1 MAGSYLVRPLA
12 RDQVWLAYP
21 LVSMFDAALTM
32 ERWLGYASALT
43 EASDDPADHK
53 ILSVQSGQGHIYGV
67 SAYWLEPDPRLGFRA
82 APRSGRSAR
91 PIRRGAAGARA

>member
-12 RDQVWLAYP
+12 RDQIPQAFP

-43 EASDDPADHK
+43 EASDDPA
-53 ILSVQSGQGHIYGV
+53 GH
-67 SAYWLEPDPRLGFRA
+67 
-82 APRSGRSAR
+82 
-91 PIRRGAAGARA
+91 

>member
-1 MAGSYLVRPLA
+1 MAGAYLVRPLA
-12 RDQVWLAYP
+12 RDQLPQAFP
-21 LVSMFDAALTM
+21 LVSMFDVALTM

-43 EASDDPADHK
+43 EASDDPADRQ

-67 SAYWLEPDPRLGFRA
+67 SAYWLKPDLRRALRA